1 MISKLLSSLKDSSSR
16 LLLWILLG
24 QNKGPHLTRFYMYK
38 RLDGI
43 CSSMNKPSTK
53 VLSISGSC
61 RLAEVIGLTNV
72 SIFNAS
78 YPDYDI
84 LALPFE
90 DESFDVVVSDQVLEH
105 IKGDPQTAINETKRV
120 LRKGGIAVH
129 TTCFMNPVHE
139 HPIDMWRFSPSSLEY
154 LCEDWSK
161 IIDCGGWG
169 NRVAFACMNLGFRM
183 TPVPH
188 TKWHPLHKIATA
200 NNRLFPIV
208 TWIAAAR

>member
-1 MISKLLSSLKDSSSR
+1 MISKLLSSLKNSSSR
-16 LLLWILLG
+16 LLLWTLLG

-43 CSSMNKPSTK
+43 CSSMNNPSTK
-53 VLSISGSC
+53 VLSISGSR
-61 RLAEVIGLTNV
+61 RLAEVIGLTNASV
-72 SIFNAS
+72 FNAS

-154 LCEDWSK
+154 LCEGWSK